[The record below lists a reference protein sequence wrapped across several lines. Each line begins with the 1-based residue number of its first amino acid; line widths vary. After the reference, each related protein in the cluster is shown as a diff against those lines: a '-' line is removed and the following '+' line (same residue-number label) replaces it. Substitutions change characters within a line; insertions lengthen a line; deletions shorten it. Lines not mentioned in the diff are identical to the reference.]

1 MSNKNIVF
9 TIFILLFYLFSFAQT
24 TTRSVE
30 IKITKDSC
38 IIWELPEVNFIVQIP
53 ADYKISF
60 HSSGGFY
67 FQAHK
72 FQDGNLIGEL
82 TFGQLTGSI
91 DKLDLVDM
99 LAVADTEARNQFDEI
114 KQIYRTQFI
123 GIDSIGKNLTI
134 PQLRNYMEFKDFNPN
149 MNGQFLGFTVP
160 IILSDNNK
168 FMFSSILRVDQK
180 FNEKNIGNEIVK
192 VIESIKMIE
201 K

>member
-9 TIFILLFYLFSFAQT
+9 TIFILLFYLFSYAQT

-38 IIWELPEVNFIVQIP
+38 IIWDLPEVNFIVQIP

-72 FQDGNLIGEL
+72 FKDGNLIGEL
-82 TFGQLTGSI
+82 TFGQLTSSI

-168 FMFSSILRVDQK
+168 FMFSSMLRVDQK

-192 VIESIKMIE
+192 VIESIEMIE